1 MQTNDD
7 LIAVRDLR
15 AGTAEPTDIQV
26 ARVRHRVLS
35 TLDGPAPTSTGSR
48 RWMLAAAGAAAAT
61 VLAIGVAVVVQPGP
75 GSGTGNGPAEQE
87 PAAQPAATGGT
98 VLPIDM
104 SVTPVVVPAGAYLYV
119 AHSFDGYRHEMWLE
133 VEGGTVV
140 AIVRADGGGE
150 PETYVDPI
158 RDAVAIAEDRAAARA
173 AGPSLAHP
181 TPAFLNA
188 LPTDPAA
195 LLEMISDQIGRTG
208 GGERRDDLIFKGSID
223 FLGKFEP
230 LLPPTVRAAYLEAL
244 ALAPGATVDHS
255 PRTFAGHD
263 VYLVQQTTSF
273 GTITVIVDS
282 GTGRVVGDAAGANAG
297 ALEWPEELTH
307 AVVTEPG
314 TRP

>member
-15 AGTAEPTDIQV
+15 AGTAEPTDMQLV
-26 ARVRHRVLS
+26 RVRHRVLS
-35 TLDGPAPTSTGSR
+35 TLDDPAAASSGSR

-61 VLAIGVAVVVQPGP
+61 VLAIGVAVIAQP
-75 GSGTGNGPAEQE
+75 GSGTGPGNGPAVQE

-98 VLPIDM
+98 VLPIDL
-104 SVTPVVVPAGAYLYV
+104 SVTPVVVPTGAYLYV

-133 VEGGTVV
+133 VEGGIVV
-140 AIVRADGGGE
+140 SIVRADGGRE
-150 PETYVDPI
+150 PETFVDPV
-158 RDAVAIAEDRAAARA
+158 RDAAAIAEDRAAAAA

-181 TPAFLNA
+181 TPAFLNT

-195 LLEMISDQIGRTG
+195 LLAMISDQIGRTG

-230 LLPPTVRAAYLEAL
+230 LLTPAVRAAYLEAL
-244 ALAPGATVDHS
+244 ALAPGATVDRS
-255 PRTFAGHD
+255 SRTFAGHN

-282 GTGRVVGDAAGANAG
+282 GTGRVIGTAAGANTG
-297 ALEWPEELTH
+297 ALEWPEEVTY
-307 AVVTEPG
+307 AVVTEPL

>member
-1 MQTNDD
+1 MQTNED

-15 AGTAEPTDIQV
+15 AGTAEPTDTQV
-26 ARVRHRVLS
+26 ARVRRRVLS
-35 TLDGPAPTSTGSR
+35 TLDGPAPVSSGSR

-61 VLAIGVAVVVQPGP
+61 VLAIGVAVIAQPGP
-75 GSGTGNGPAEQE
+75 GNGPGNGTAAQE

-119 AHSFDGYRHEMWLE
+119 AHFFDGYLHEMWLE
-133 VEGGTVV
+133 VEGGIVV
-140 AIVRADGGGE
+140 SIARADGGR
-150 PETYVDPI
+150 PSETFVDPV
-158 RDAVAIAEDRAAARA
+158 RDAAAIADDRAAAVA

-195 LLEMISDQIGRTG
+195 LLAMISDQIGRTG
-208 GGERRDDLIFKGSID
+208 SGERRNDLIFKGSLD

-230 LLPPTVRAAYLEAL
+230 LLPPAVRAAYLEAL
-244 ALAPGATVDHS
+244 ALAPGATVDRS

-282 GTGRVVGDAAGANAG
+282 GTGRVVGNAAGVNAG
-297 ALEWPEELTH
+297 ALEWAEEVAY

>member
-15 AGTAEPTDIQV
+15 AGAAGPTDMHV
-26 ARVRHRVLS
+26 ARVRHHVLS
-35 TLDGPAPTSTGSR
+35 TLDGPASAPSGSR

-61 VLAIGVAVVVQPGP
+61 VLAIGVAVIAQPGP
-75 GSGTGNGPAEQE
+75 ANGPGTGPEGQE
-87 PAAQPAATGGT
+87 PAAAPAATGGA

-119 AHSFDGYRHEMWLE
+119 AHSFDGYLHEMWLE
-133 VEGGTVV
+133 VEGGIVV
-140 AIVRADGGGE
+140 SIVRADGGR
-150 PETYVDPI
+150 PSETFVDPV
-158 RDAVAIAEDRAAARA
+158 RDAATIADDRAAAAA

-181 TPAFLNA
+181 TPAYLNA
-188 LPTDPAA
+188 LPIDPAA
-195 LLEMISDQIGRTG
+195 LLAMISDQIGRTG

-230 LLPPTVRAAYLEAL
+230 LLPPAVRAAYVEAL
-244 ALAPGATVDHS
+244 ALAPGATVDRL
-255 PRTFAGHD
+255 PRTFAGHN
-263 VYLVQQTTSF
+263 VYLVRQTTSF

-282 GTGRVVGDAAGANAG
+282 ETGRVVGNAAGANAG
-297 ALEWPEELTH
+297 ALEWAEEVTY